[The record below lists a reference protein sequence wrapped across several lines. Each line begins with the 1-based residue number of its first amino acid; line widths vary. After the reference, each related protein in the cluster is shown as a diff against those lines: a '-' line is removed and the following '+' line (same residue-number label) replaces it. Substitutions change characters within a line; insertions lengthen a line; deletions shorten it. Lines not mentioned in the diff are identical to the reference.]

1 MMIRNIIL
9 NAIFKTLYWIF
20 KDIILLDHTSD
31 SWLIFFFFGGGAVKK
46 KQLPEILLSP
56 FWKGSLMLRVS
67 INSPSFTDIKE
78 ASNLG

>member
-31 SWLIFFFFGGGAVKK
+31 SWLIFFFLVGG
-46 KQLPEILLSP
+46 
-56 FWKGSLMLRVS
+56 R
-67 INSPSFTDIKE
+67 
-78 ASNLG
+78 